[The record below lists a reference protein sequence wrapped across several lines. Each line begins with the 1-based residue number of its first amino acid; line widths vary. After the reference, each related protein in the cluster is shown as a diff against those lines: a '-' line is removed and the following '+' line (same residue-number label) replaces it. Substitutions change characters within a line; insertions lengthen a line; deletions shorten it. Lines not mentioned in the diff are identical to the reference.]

1 MYEMKGALCGTP
13 PRLDWLAAKQFQFR
27 WFPSVTVPARLLQ
40 PHRSGSSGFP
50 ASPFQLGWFPSLAGP
65 TRPASQLHRFQ
76 FGRLP
81 SFTVSS
87 SAGLPAS
94 PFPVRLVLPPRR
106 SGPSGCPSAPAPR
119 AAPPVPNTPRQIPVS
134 RPFPRPG
141 EAPGWCPFL
150 AVNAFLRPPRPSR
163 KSRREFI
170 WTFFRI
176 HMLSTESRRLS
187 AYFSGYPLASAQLIH
202 KSPDVTPRRGAKP
215 ICVPQHEGG
224 SHAIVTLPRPAVPG
238 PKRVDGTSVRF

>member
-1 MYEMKGALCGTP
+1 MRY
-13 PRLDWLAAKQFQFR
+13 AA
-27 WFPSVTVPARLLQ
+27 PARLVGRQAVPVPLVSQ
-40 PHRSGSSGFP
+40 RHRSSPAAFSLTAPARPVSRPRRSSLAGFP
-50 ASPFQLGWFPSLAGP
+50 ASPVQL
-65 TRPASQLHRFQ
+65 
-76 FGRLP
+76 GRLP

-87 SAGLPAS
+87 SAG
-94 PFPVRLVLPPRR
+94 LPPRR

-176 HMLSTESRRLS
+176 HMLSTESCRLS

-224 SHAIVTLPRPAVPG
+224 SYAIVTLPRPAVPG
-238 PKRVDGTSVRF
+238 PKRVDGTSVRC